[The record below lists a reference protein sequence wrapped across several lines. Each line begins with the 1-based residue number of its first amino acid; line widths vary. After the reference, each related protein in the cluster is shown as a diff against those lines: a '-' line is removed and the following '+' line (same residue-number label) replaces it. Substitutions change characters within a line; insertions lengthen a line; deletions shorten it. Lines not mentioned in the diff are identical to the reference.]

1 MNTDKTANT
10 RNSDSWTGSQS
21 DGEIFRSAAPVSR
34 DSSQDSPDKPTT
46 PGKTPEIPN
55 DPYGC
60 DNPDGLDIRASS
72 TMDCTGLIP
81 ALPESDAEL
90 ESYAELYHYPA
101 DIFKG

>member
-1 MNTDKTANT
+1 MAANWFPLFSYYET
-10 RNSDSWTGSQS
+10 FPAVHTKECLKLSLYLPLVLVRGGIFLSVPGQTGK
-21 DGEIFRSAAPVSR
+21 IR
-34 DSSQDSPDKPTT
+34 
-46 PGKTPEIPN
+46 N

-60 DNPDGLDIRASS
+60 DTPDGLDIRASS

-81 ALPESDAEL
+81 SLPESDAEL

>member
-1 MNTDKTANT
+1 MNTRKHANT
-10 RNSDSWTGSQS
+10 SSSMSQTGTQS
-21 DGEIFRSAAPVSR
+21 EGEIFRSAAPVSR
-34 DSSQDSPDKPTT
+34 FSDSAD
-46 PGKTPEIPN
+46 PGEKPEIRN

-60 DNPDGLDIRASS
+60 DTPDGLDIRASS

-81 ALPESDAEL
+81 SLPESDAEL